1 VPDPWFDASRLTPA
15 SDPITLP
22 GFTLPGDETSSLM
35 LPVAPEISRLP
46 EAFAAAARRFTER
59 PPAII
64 TYVDPLT
71 GKADDDAAPTA
82 GDQSWRLVDASRDD
96 LEPDGTGLE
105 GDPGVMPSRIAGAR
119 IPGARILWDSHP
131 P

>member
-1 VPDPWFDASRLTPA
+1 
-15 SDPITLP
+15 
-22 GFTLPGDETSSLM
+22 M

-71 GKADDDAAPTA
+71 GQADDDEASAS
-82 GDQSWRLVDASRDD
+82 GDGQAWRLVDAWRDSP
-96 LEPDGTGLE
+96 LTEGLNDGTGLE
-105 GDPGVMPSRIAGAR
+105 GGDAGVMPSV
-119 IPGARILWDSHP
+119 IPGARILWDSP
-131 P
+131 PP